1 MIIIALIFHK
11 LGHYIPSWIKRENFK
26 TLREKLS
33 WKQYF
38 FEMSGVLV
46 NLVLAFL
53 IILSITLTSKE
64 KYLLNDNAVFGIECS
79 DYAKNIGFKDG
90 DKILSINN
98 QKVDRFSDILKSII
112 LANGDTE
119 VLVQRNDKN
128 EKIIVTDADKLTL
141 IKNNSATL
149 FVPKTKPD
157 SLNGVTTNQ
166 LKYNERKLG
175 FKDALVTFTTTV
187 KMVYSYFSPR
197 QTNGINGF
205 IALKG
210 IKNLKGFLY
219 ILAINSILI
228 GLINLIPLPGLDFGN
243 TIIAFIENTRKKK
256 FDRQVLRIVRIACS
270 SLIVISFL
278 ALIYLT

>member
-38 FEMSGVLV
+38 VEMSGVLM
-46 NLVLAFL
+46 NLVLSFL

-79 DYAKNIGFKDG
+79 DYAKNIGFEDG

-112 LANGDTE
+112 LANGDAN
-119 VLVQRNDKN
+119 VLVQRNDRN

-141 IKNNSATL
+141 IKNNSVPH

-157 SLNGVTTNQ
+157 SINGVTTNQ

-175 FKDALVTFTTTV
+175 FNDALATFTTTV

-210 IKNLKGFLY
+210 IKNLKGFFYL
-219 ILAINSILI
+219 LAINSILI

-256 FDRQVLRIVRIACS
+256 FDRQVLRTVRIACS

-278 ALIYLT
+278 TLIYLT